1 MQKVKTKLSLMVNL
15 YKFCGLLLENFEE
28 PKSRRLKFLK
38 FWPFWISFVHIVIVI
53 GLTGRLI
60 KIFSFDK
67 DFRLRTDYAGI
78 LLIISQQLRSIV
90 DITYTFLNRKDEK
103 KFWNQLDQLDDFIV
117 RFLGIKIN
125 YQRENWLHLR
135 KLIFIVTINITF
147 GVLFLVLNSSDSKKF
162 SRYYGISSILVF
174 VNQLNLNKFVFFT
187 SIIYNRI
194 KHLTENHTRIQI
206 HDYKRKV
213 MPHTYIIIW
222 KLIKIVKSRF
232 TIPLMFMT
240 FHIYVMIVFF
250 GYVLAQDI
258 AVDKFNM
265 AHIVS
270 IISPQINIW
279 FVCYNCYKIC
289 RIVSSVA

>member
-1 MQKVKTKLSLMVNL
+1 MVNL
-15 YKFCGLLLENFEE
+15 YKLCGLFLEKFEE

-38 FWPFWISFVHIVIVI
+38 FWPFCVAVVHIII
-53 GLTGRLI
+53 IMRLTGRLI
-60 KIFSFDK
+60 KFFFIDNDYS
-67 DFRLRTDYAGI
+67 LRTDYAGI
-78 LLIISQQLRSIV
+78 LLIISLQLRGIV
-90 DITYTFLNRKDEK
+90 DVVYLILGRKSEE
-103 KFWNQLDQLDDFIV
+103 KFWNTLDQLDDFIV
-117 RFLGIKIN
+117 RFLGIEIN
-125 YQRENWLHLR
+125 YRRENWLHLR
-135 KLIFIVTINITF
+135 KLIFIVIVNMVV
-147 GVLFLVLNSSDSKKF
+147 GVLMSLLYYSATDKF
-162 SRYYGISSILVF
+162 DRYYGSSSVLIF
-174 VNQLNLNKFVFFT
+174 INQLNLNKFVFFI
-187 SIIYNRI
+187 SIVHNRI
-194 KHLTENHTRIQI
+194 NHLFKNHTRIQM